1 MSKCSNCGAELPEN
15 SKFCTSCGTKVEEQQ
30 VAAAPVVEAAPA
42 AEAATETAATAVP
55 VQEPVNSAYSMPA
68 EPVVK
73 EKKPVNKKLFIILG
87 AALLALIIV
96 IVVAVVIANIV
107 KNKKEIEAKTIKF
120 KEEFIEVTYEGYN
133 SMGTVKVQIDREE
146 FKKTAYKA
154 MGYGKNS
161 KSDKAAEEYL
171 ELIYGIDFQVDKTN
185 VSNGDEVTIKVVAD
199 KEVMDDVDV
208 ILKDVEFKYTV
219 EGLVDVTMYD
229 PFNDIEIV
237 LSGFDGDVYFDWNYT
252 GSYLALDDYSFS
264 CNDRYYHSIGDTV
277 TLTIDEDDVEYLL
290 NNYDVMVTVTEKTY
304 KIDKA
309 NKYITSIDEID
320 EDTLD
325 AMKDDAEYEIDDEY
339 DGYFYD
345 CSIDSYD
352 YIGMYMF
359 DEIDGDDNYTYLIY
373 EGTVSSDDDE
383 FDPVTVYMAIRF
395 TDLIDKIDGTQS
407 YNSYPYFVY
416 NTEDIEGTYDYIF
429 GYLSE
434 RDLFEDIFVEHDE
447 DEYTFELT
455 DDLTDYSQYEEDVED
470 EVTDEESDE
479 DSEEV
484 FEEDSDEVEE

>member
-15 SKFCTSCGTKVEEQQ
+15 GKFCTSCGTKVEQ
-30 VAAAPVVEAAPA
+30 VAAAPVVEPA
-42 AEAATETAATAVP
+42 AEPVAEAAATETAATAVP

-68 EPVVK
+68 EPVAK

-87 AALLALIIV
+87 AALLALIMV

-120 KEEFIEVTYEGYN
+120 KEDYISVTFEGYN
-133 SMGTVKVQIDREE
+133 TMGTVKVEINREE
-146 FKKTAYKA
+146 FQKVAYKA

-161 KSDKAAEEYL
+161 KSEKAAEEYL
-171 ELIYGIDFQVDKTN
+171 DLIYGIDFQVDKTN
-185 VSNGDEVTIKVVAD
+185 VSNGDEVTVKVVAD
-199 KEVMDDVDV
+199 EEVMDDVDV
-208 ILKDVEFKYTV
+208 ILKDAEFKVTV
-219 EGLVDVTMYD
+219 EGLVDVTLYD
-229 PFNDIEIV
+229 PFEDIKLN
-237 LSGFDGDVYFDWNYT
+237 LSGFDGDVYFDWDYIGTESIN
-252 GSYLALDDYSFS
+252 DYSFS
-264 CNDRYYHSIGDTV
+264 CDDRYNHSIGDTV
-277 TLTIDEDDVEYLL
+277 TLKLDDYYVDYLL
-290 NNYDVMVTVTEKTY
+290 EYYNVMVTVTEKTY
-304 KIDKA
+304 TIDKA

-325 AMKDDAEYEIDDEY
+325 SMKDDAEYEIDDEY

-434 RDLFEDIFVEHDE
+434 RDLFEDIFAEHDE
-447 DEYTFELT
+447 DDYTFELT

-479 DSEEV
+479 ESEEFEEDSEEV
-484 FEEDSDEVEE
+484 EE

>member
-15 SKFCTSCGTKVEEQQ
+15 GKFCTSCGTKVEQ
-30 VAAAPVVEAAPA
+30 VAAAPVVEPA
-42 AEAATETAATAVP
+42 AEPVAEAAATETAATAAP
-55 VQEPVNSAYSMPA
+55 VQEPVNSAYSMPTQPA
-68 EPVVK
+68 AK
-73 EKKPVNKKLFIILG
+73 EKKPVNKKLFIIIG
-87 AALLALIIV
+87 AAVLALIMV
-96 IVVAVVIANIV
+96 IVVAVVISNIV

-120 KEEFIEVTYEGYN
+120 KEEFIEVTYDGYN
-133 SMGTVKVQIDREE
+133 SMGTVKVQINRDE
-146 FKKTAYKA
+146 FKSTAYKA

-208 ILKDVEFKYTV
+208 ILKDVEFKVTV

-252 GSYLALDDYSFS
+252 GSYNALDDYSFS

-290 NNYDVMVTVTEKTY
+290 RNYDVMVTVTEKTY
-304 KIDKA
+304 TIDKA

-325 AMKDDAEYEIDDEY
+325 SMKDDAEEEMEDEY

-345 CSIDSYD
+345 CNLDSYE
-352 YIGMYMF
+352 YLGMYLF
-359 DEIDGDDNYTYLIY
+359 DEIDGDDNYAYLVY
-373 EGTVSSDDDE
+373 EGIVSSDDDE
-383 FDPVTVYMAIRF
+383 FDPVTVYMAVKF
-395 TDLIDKIDGTQS
+395 SDLTDKIDGTQS
-407 YNSYPYFVY
+407 YYSYPTFVY
-416 NTEDIEGTYDYIF
+416 NTEDIEGTYDYIYGF
-429 GYLSE
+429 LSE
-434 RDLFEDIFVEHDE
+434 RDLFEEIYAEHDSE
-447 DEYTFELT
+447 DYTFEIT
-455 DDLTDYSQYEEDVED
+455 EDLTDYSQYDEEVED
-470 EVTDEESDE
+470 EETDE

-484 FEEDSDEVEE
+484 FEEDSDEE